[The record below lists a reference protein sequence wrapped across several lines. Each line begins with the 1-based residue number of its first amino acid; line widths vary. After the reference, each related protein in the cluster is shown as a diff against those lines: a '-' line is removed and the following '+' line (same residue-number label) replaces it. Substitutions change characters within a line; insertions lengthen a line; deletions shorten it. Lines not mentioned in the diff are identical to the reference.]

1 MKLNRLIFAA
11 AFALLAFPAAVP
23 AQENT
28 PRSEYP
34 RPQFVREDWINLNGT
49 WSYEFD
55 FSHSGMD
62 RRLFEREGFENAIVV
77 PFAPQSELS
86 GVGFKDFISE
96 MWYHRTI
103 NVPQDWAGKKI
114 ILHLSFLTR
123 S

>member
-11 AFALLAFPAAVP
+11 AFALLAFPAVVP

-62 RRLFEREGFENAIVV
+62 RRTGSVVSFQGWSGSICAIYSQ
-77 PFAPQSELS
+77 APWST
-86 GVGFKDFISE
+86 G
-96 MWYHRTI
+96 W
-103 NVPQDWAGKKI
+103 N
-114 ILHLSFLTR
+114 
-123 S
+123 